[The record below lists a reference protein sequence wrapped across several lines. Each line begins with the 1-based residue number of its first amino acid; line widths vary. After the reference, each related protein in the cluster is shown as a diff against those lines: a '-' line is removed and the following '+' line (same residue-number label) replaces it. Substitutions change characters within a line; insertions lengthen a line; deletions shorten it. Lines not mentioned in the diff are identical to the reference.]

1 MEPLASTERTPS
13 APTTASRH
21 RRSERGAGLVEYAL
35 MVSLIAV
42 ACIMALSAFG
52 LSNGGSINNSS
63 EKIVLAGS

>member
-1 MEPLASTERTPS
+1 
-13 APTTASRH
+13 
-21 RRSERGAGLVEYAL
+21 